1 MIDFNFLN
9 PDYKEDIINIIFLT
23 NNSKYMSLPSIQ
35 RGQYRFSPQ
44 AIYNRYQ
51 YIPPSSELY
60 VQYSLQTYFIS
71 FFGILFIQS
80 STIFLTDMAWVK
92 NIPKSTSIWKRIVHA
107 IQKSH
112 FPFPFTN
119 WHEANGNCNDH
130 LKRKKAVQKE
140 FILTSLVNLFFN
152 MIMLVPLAIL
162 CKSFSNLES
171 NINTYIAKWQL
182 SWFYILNQITES

>member
-9 PDYKEDIINIIFLT
+9 PGYKEDFINIIFLT

-35 RGQYRFSPQ
+35 RGQYQFSTQ
-44 AIYNRYQ
+44 AYNHYQ
-51 YIPPSSELY
+51 YVPPSSELY

-80 STIFLTDMAWVK
+80 STIFFTDMAWVK

-140 FILTSLVNLFFN
+140 FILTSLVNLFYN
-152 MIMLVPLAIL
+152 MLMLVPLAIL
-162 CKSFSNLES
+162 CKS
-171 NINTYIAKWQL
+171 I
-182 SWFYILNQITES
+182 